1 MCASVWSAVGACLS
15 VLAVGVRLA
24 VLLWAFWCQ
33 SNNQTPH
40 LGLASPTMVDLQTTQ
55 SLSQVYPLVVLRTIE
70 NSVWRVGLC
79 DDRERFVSR
88 HVCAKLERGS
98 RRKKFY
104 KFCKKQLTIT
114 ILPSLADN
122 RPCCTRRRVSHQPTN
137 QPSKGRPLLSVSVV
151 DVTMAPTKQSEVR
164 AWCCVLCMS

>member
-1 MCASVWSAVGACLS
+1 MCASVWSAVGACR
-15 VLAVGVRLA
+15 VCLAVGVRLA

-79 DDRERFVSR
+79 DDREVQCCVCVSR

-104 KFCKKQLTIT
+104 KFRSCASRSTIT
-114 ILPSLADN
+114 ILPSLADTTDPLV
-122 RPCCTRRRVSHQPTN
+122 RAEGFHTN
-137 QPSKGRPLLSVSVV
+137 QPSNQARTVHYWV
-151 DVTMAPTKQSEVR
+151 
-164 AWCCVLCMS
+164 